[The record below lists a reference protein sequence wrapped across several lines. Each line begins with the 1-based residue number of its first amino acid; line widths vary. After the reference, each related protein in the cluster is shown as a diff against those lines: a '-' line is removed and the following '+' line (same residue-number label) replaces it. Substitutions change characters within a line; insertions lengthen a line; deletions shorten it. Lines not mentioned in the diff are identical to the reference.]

1 MNLGKLS
8 IVIAKLYMPVSL
20 VSIYIYVCEIYDKW
34 DPWEV
39 NGYKMET
46 LFVLFISAIW
56 SYNSLIN
63 RGIEA
68 IMRIT
73 YLVETENFLL
83 KVLSDSGI
91 VPKNV
96 TRLMNNNKDK
106 LKTLITFNFH
116 HFPNA
121 L

>member
-1 MNLGKLS
+1 MPVWHLPNS
-8 IVIAKLYMPVSL
+8 AYMPISL
-20 VSIYIYVCEIYDKW
+20 VLMYIYVCEIYDKW

-73 YLVETENFLL
+73 YLVEIEIFLL
-83 KVLSDSGI
+83 KVL
-91 VPKNV
+91 
-96 TRLMNNNKDK
+96 
-106 LKTLITFNFH
+106 
-116 HFPNA
+116 
-121 L
+121 